1 MSTLT
6 RLTMPVALAALVL
19 LAASCSKD
27 PAPAPEASPATSGKK
42 SVVNTPQPVQNPQQT
57 TAMPSADIPERVTRL
72 LSSPADDTSK
82 GVASAIKLNTTT
94 PQNFVTTLQA
104 IERESSKENV
114 DDFRAALTIM
124 QLQTQQRISK
134 IASGTT
140 TPPQFTDAELMEI
153 AFAEINGMT
162 LPQVVAHAKKI
173 APTVVPQQ

>member
-1 MSTLT
+1 MPTLT
-6 RLTMPVALAALVL
+6 RSTLPFALAAIVL

-27 PAPAPEASPATSGKK
+27 PAPAATPAPGAGKA
-42 SVVNTPQPVQNPQQT
+42 VVNTPESIQAPAQDPS
-57 TAMPSADIPERVTRL
+57 MPSADVPERVTRL
-72 LSSPADDTSK
+72 LSSPADATSK
-82 GVASAIKLNTTT
+82 GVASAIKLNTSTAET
-94 PQNFVTTLQA
+94 FVTSLQA

-134 IASGTT
+134 LASGAT

-153 AFAEINGMT
+153 AFSEINGMT

-173 APTVVPQQ
+173 APNVVPQQQ

>member
-1 MSTLT
+1 MFTLN
-6 RLTMPVALAALVL
+6 RLTMPVALAALVF

-27 PAPAPEASPATSGKK
+27 PAPEANPQAGGKK
-42 SVVNTPQPVQNPQQT
+42 PVVNTPQPVQNPQQT
-57 TAMPSADIPERVTRL
+57 TTAMPSADVPERVTRL
-72 LSSPADDTSK
+72 LSSPADATSK

-162 LPQVVAHAKKI
+162 LTQVVAHAKKI
-173 APTVVPQQ
+173 APTVVPQQQ